1 MMKYMIDKKIGRT
14 FFCSVVLIFFLI
26 PPASLRAQTGSIP
39 MKDSATIKVKMVNAD
54 LYPMFFP
61 YNVGDK
67 WHFDSTYTVKD
78 GYRIYR
84 LWIKEPRQQR
94 MIVRNPSMN
103 INVPGASVPG
113 PQPVFLLK
121 EGATVIVEG
130 DAKDPLALTVK
141 SADKEINDYEKYRT
155 VAKKMEAER
164 WEIIKSIY
172 KTADKKASP
181 EDDARRE
188 AIDSTLQEWQK
199 TFVKQHSSSQA
210 ALEVFS
216 WYYFLIN
223 NREASNTFA
232 GFPEKV
238 RNSELGKTIKAE
250 LDAVGVTSED
260 RVIKPFKEKG
270 LDGNMVDIAA
280 MKGKVVLI
288 DFWGS
293 WCGPCRKSHPHLK
306 AVYEKYKSKGFEIV
320 GVAVEN
326 GTKEKQ
332 QESWKKAIAE
342 DGINWLNVLNDRET
356 NDIAKEYGVK
366 VFPTKILVDKNG
378 KIVLRIAGDSEE
390 LDKKLAEL
398 LD

>member
-1 MMKYMIDKKIGRT
+1 MKYMIDKKFRRT
-14 FFCSVVLIFFLI
+14 CFCSAVLMLFLGVS
-26 PPASLRAQTGSIP
+26 PASLRAQTGSLS
-39 MKDSATIKVKMVNAD
+39 MKDSATIKVKMANAG
-54 LYPMFFP
+54 LYPIFFP
-61 YNVGDK
+61 YNIGDK
-67 WHFDSTYTVKD
+67 WHFDSAYTVKD

-84 LWIKEPRQQR
+84 LWINEPRQQR

-103 INVPGASVPG
+103 INIPGASIPG

-121 EGATVIVEG
+121 EGSTVIVEG
-130 DAKDPLALTVK
+130 DANDPLALTVK
-141 SADKEINDYEKYRT
+141 SADKEINEYEKYRT
-155 VAKKMEAER
+155 VAKKLEAER
-164 WEIIKSIY
+164 WEIIKSVY
-172 KTADKKASP
+172 KNSDKKASP
-181 EDDARRE
+181 EQDARRE
-188 AIDSTLQEWQK
+188 TVDSLLSEWQK
-199 TFVKQHSSSQA
+199 TFVKQHADSYA

-223 NREASNTFA
+223 NKEAANTLA

-238 RNSELGKTIKAE
+238 RSSVLGKTIKAE

-260 RVIKPFKEKG
+260 RAIIPFKEKG
-270 LDGNMVDIAA
+270 LDGNIVDIAA

-306 AVYEKYKSKGFEIV
+306 AVYEKYRSKGLEIV

-332 QESWKKAIAE
+332 QENWKKAIAE
-342 DGINWLNVLNDRET
+342 DGITWLNVLNDRET

-378 KIVLRIAGDSEE
+378 KIVLRIAGESNE
-390 LDKKLAEL
+390 LDEKLAEL

>member
-1 MMKYMIDKKIGRT
+1 MKYIVDNKIRRT
-14 FFCSVVLIFFLI
+14 CFCSVILMLFLI
-26 PPASLRAQTGSIP
+26 PSASLRAQTGPSS
-39 MKDSATIKVKMVNAD
+39 MKDSATIKVKMANAGM
-54 LYPMFFP
+54 YPMFFP
-61 YNVGDK
+61 YNIGDK
-67 WHFDSTYTVKD
+67 WHFDSAYTLKD

-103 INVPGASVPG
+103 INVPGASIPG

-121 EGATVIVEG
+121 AGATVIVEG
-130 DAKDPLALTVK
+130 DANDPLFLTVK
-141 SADKEINDYEKYRT
+141 SADKEINDYEKYRS

-172 KTADKKASP
+172 KTADQKASP
-181 EDDARRE
+181 EQDARRE
-188 AIDSTLQEWQK
+188 AIDSSLSEWQK
-199 TFVKQHSSSQA
+199 TFVKQHASSYA

-216 WYYFLIN
+216 WYYYLIN
-223 NREASNTFA
+223 NREASNTLA

-238 RNSELGKTIKAE
+238 RNSVLGKTIKTE
-250 LDAVGVTSED
+250 LDNVGVTSED
-260 RVIKPFKEKG
+260 RVIKPFKAKG

-306 AVYEKYKSKGFEIV
+306 AVYEKYKSKGLEIV

-342 DGINWLNVLNDRET
+342 DGITWLQVLNNRET

-378 KIVLRIAGDSEE
+378 KIVLRSVGDGNE
-390 LDKKLAEL
+390 LDEKLAEL